1 MAAATG
7 QNGGSSRTG
16 RRRLLRRQHG
26 SRIQQ
31 ATFLIDLQFRGVK
44 TRLDYLEALT
54 VNPVQ
59 DGGRQT
65 VATVETVASDLSEDD
80 CVAWSRQRLL
90 MYRSVLSSPAV
101 PECRFQDFPLHS
113 VECTRN
119 LSTPAEASVTIAGCK
134 EDETTCLP
142 AAATLD
148 VEREEQ
154 HSAVTNV
161 SAFAGG
167 GAATKVKEVGAP
179 GGTAQGQWCDS
190 CVSSFCSSCARLEFR
205 AGPLVDAGN
214 SLAQG
219 ALVLISGLQKA
230 TQLNDQVGFTSGFDK
245 DAQRRVVELPYQL
258 PPACK
263 DCVRS
268 TLYSDGVCACGTS
281 VLIRPVNGEPAR
293 AARGDRATPMG
304 KTGPKPKGE
313 YAKQTEKAK
322 DKNLRSAAGPPKSEI
337 GRGGM
342 CHRQDQFVASFQFG
356 VESGVGFVVCDAA
369 AAAYGAVDRGDFIPE
384 GEPYLDAAA
393 VLGTTG
399 AQVSAPHVHAA
410 ALELI
415 QERAAAL
422 EVELSD
428 SRQLRVLDLGSGSG
442 FMAAV
447 LARLLQGRGSVV
459 AVEHIQE
466 LAEWARGNISKN
478 HKDLLE
484 GERGCLELKCE
495 DARNLT
501 DASEAMITL
510 IRETESAFLV
520 KKRRNYIYS
529 QRALAEAEMAKSG
542 KVPDRMKIFLT
553 TTYAEYTDLIPV
565 QDVDLCFSLLI
576 FVAKS
581 IFSDVHGMFDKYEVG
596 EKGHMVQEEWNELCL
611 NLPLRLNQQ
620 SMDEM
625 WNFISSVHASGVRD
639 VTDIDFTAC
648 MHVHDIEARDS
659 WIVRLTEALSLDY
672 YDMSVS
678 EMESRIRGKSSKEA
692 SPVLDYNADEY
703 ALEHR
708 DELLQDT
715 VRPPSSGRGTQGT
728 SLSQPFGLLE
738 VANPAS
744 AEGEGDPF
752 GKLKALQNKVSLNDF
767 ERRETLHLEEEL
779 SDSESSQSSVDSNP
793 LSMDSESEMSEF
805 DAQAFL
811 SQQAP
816 ELQSMTSAPSKPVN
830 IVVNSDESWRKL
842 ME

>member
-1 MAAATG
+1 MAYVPLHPAASNEFAHVKSVGVIGAGVAGLQMARACLAHGLKVTVFDKAPKV
-7 QNGGSSRTG
+7 GGLWQSNYHSY
-16 RRRLLRRQHG
+16 
-26 SRIQQ
+26 
-31 ATFLIDLQFRGVK
+31 GV
-44 TRLDYLEALT
+44 
-54 VNPVQ
+54 Q
-59 DGGRQT
+59 
-65 VATVETVASDLSEDD
+65 
-80 CVAWSRQRLL
+80 
-90 MYRSVLSSPAV
+90 V
-101 PECRFQDFPLHS
+101 PKEFYEFPDFPS
-113 VECTRN
+113 
-119 LSTPAEASVTIAGCK
+119 
-134 EDETTCLP
+134 
-142 AAATLD
+142 
-148 VEREEQ
+148 
-154 HSAVTNV
+154 
-161 SAFAGG
+161 
-167 GAATKVKEVGAP
+167 
-179 GGTAQGQWCDS
+179 
-190 CVSSFCSSCARLEFR
+190 
-205 AGPLVDAGN
+205 PL
-214 SLAQG
+214 
-219 ALVLISGLQKA
+219 
-230 TQLNDQVGFTSGFDK
+230 
-245 DAQRRVVELPYQL
+245 
-258 PPACK
+258 
-263 DCVRS
+263 
-268 TLYSDGVCACGTS
+268 
-281 VLIRPVNGEPAR
+281 
-293 AARGDRATPMG
+293 
-304 KTGPKPKGE
+304 
-313 YAKQTEKAK
+313 
-322 DKNLRSAAGPPKSEI
+322 AAGDYP
-337 GRGGM
+337 
-342 CHRQDQFVASFQFG
+342 
-356 VESGVGFVVCDAA
+356 
-369 AAAYGAVDRGDFIPE
+369 
-384 GEPYLDAAA
+384 
-393 VLGTTG
+393 TG
-399 AQVSAPHVHAA
+399 AQTQAYIESYAQEFKLLPHIKLKH
-410 ALELI
+410 
-415 QERAAAL
+415 
-422 EVELSD
+422 
-428 SRQLRVLDLGSGSG
+428 
-442 FMAAV
+442 
-447 LARLLQGRGSVV
+447 SVV
-459 AVEHIQE
+459 ALEQRAKGQKGFVFIYKTETGADQ
-466 LAEWARGNISKN
+466 AEEFDFAVVASGMYSQVRNMPDWAASKGGFGGDVI
-478 HKDLLE
+478 HSSQYLEQATAKGKKVLVIGCGKSAIDIVVSVSEVSKEPPTLLF
-484 GERGCLELKCE
+484 
-495 DARNLT
+495 RNAHWCTPRLIAGFIPFQYVFLSRFGQGLVSWYKGPFP
-501 DASEAMITL
+501 DGACILSCSEIPHEFQRIDKYYFGHWDKAG
-510 IRETESAFLV
+510 FV
-520 KKRRNYIYS
+520 KRNQRNYIYS